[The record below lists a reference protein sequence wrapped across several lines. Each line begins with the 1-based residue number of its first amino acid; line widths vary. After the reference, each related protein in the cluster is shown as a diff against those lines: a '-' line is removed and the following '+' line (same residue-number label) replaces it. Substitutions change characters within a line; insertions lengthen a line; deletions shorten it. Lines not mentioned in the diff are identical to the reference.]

1 MGAPEAFTQTTDVG
15 HWIAGVH
22 VRGTGDRAQ
31 PVWNPTTGEAARQVL
46 LATAEDVA
54 VAVRRPR
61 PRNRPGA
68 TCRRSAAPAC

>member
-1 MGAPEAFTQTTDVG
+1 MAAPEAFTQTADVG

-31 PVWNPTTGEAARQVL
+31 PVWNPTTGQAARQVL

-54 VAVRRPR
+54 VAV
-61 PRNRPGA
+61 
-68 TCRRSAAPAC
+68 AAAKAAQPA